1 VILGVAGRAGLQVRK
16 TFAAGKVYPRACP
29 GGVTYGVILEV
40 TGSDYGW
47 AYGQVRRRKKRMMTN
62 IFIVFVLGLAA
73 AAGGSLPPES
83 GVSAVKVAEVPGYTE
98 GAVVGAD
105 GSVYVS
111 DVYNGIIYRVGA
123 GGVAEVWAK
132 TPAPNGHKIL
142 PDGTHLVCDG
152 KEHAVLRLDAAG
164 RVLGKAASE
173 YDGKPLRAPND
184 LTLDPRGGFYFT
196 DPGGSNLQNPIG
208 TVHYVDAQGKTHLV
222 AEGLAFPNGI
232 VLRPDG
238 KTLLVGESQHNR
250 ILSYE
255 VLSPGK
261 LGKRRV
267 FANLPTKEGEQIA
280 NEPDGICLDRA
291 GNLYVAHYG
300 MRQVQ
305 VISPAGKILRRYGA
319 GNLTTSN
326 VAFGGPR
333 RDQLYVTGALDDEK
347 DSPGGLFRLDLR
359 RVSSKR

>member
-1 VILGVAGRAGLQVRK
+1 MIKNIL
-16 TFAAGKVYPRACP
+16 FALALLP
-29 GGVTYGVILEV
+29 
-40 TGSDYGW
+40 
-47 AYGQVRRRKKRMMTN
+47 
-62 IFIVFVLGLAA
+62 LAA
-73 AAGGSLPPES
+73 AAALPPES
-83 GVSAVKVAEVPGYTE
+83 GVRPFKVAEVPGYTE
-98 GAVVGAD
+98 GVVVGAD
-105 GSVYVS
+105 GSVYFS
-111 DVYNGIIYRVGA
+111 DVFNGTVYRVRGDGA
-123 GGVAEVWAK
+123 PEAWAK
-132 TPAPNGHKIL
+132 TGAPNGHKIL
-142 PDGTHLVCDG
+142 ADGTHLVCDG
-152 KEHAVLRLDAAG
+152 SQHAVLRLDAEG
-164 RVLGKAASE
+164 RTLGKASSE
-173 YDGKPLRAPND
+173 CDGKPLRSPND
-184 LTLDPRGGFYFT
+184 LTLDARGGFYFT

-208 TVHYVDAQGKTHLV
+208 TVHYVDAGGKTHLV

-255 VLSPGK
+255 VVAPGK

-267 FANLPTKEGEQIA
+267 FAELPTKEGEQIA

-305 VISPAGKILRRYGA
+305 VLSPAGKILRRYAA

-333 RDQLYVTGALDDEK
+333 LDQLYVTGALGEEK
-347 DSPGGLFRLDLR
+347 KTKGGLFRLDLKGVKGVKTV
-359 RVSSKR
+359 VSSQ

>member
-1 VILGVAGRAGLQVRK
+1 
-16 TFAAGKVYPRACP
+16 
-29 GGVTYGVILEV
+29 
-40 TGSDYGW
+40 
-47 AYGQVRRRKKRMMTN
+47 MTN
-62 IFIVFVLGLAA
+62 TLIAVVLSLAA
-73 AAGGSLPPES
+73 AAGGSLPTES
-83 GVSAVKVAEVPGYTE
+83 SVTAVKVVEVPGYTE
-98 GAVVGAD
+98 GVVVGAD
-105 GSVYVS
+105 GSVYIS

-123 GGVAEVWAK
+123 DGEAKVWAK

-196 DPGGSNLQNPIG
+196 DPGGSSAENPIG
-208 TVHYVDAQGKTHLV
+208 TVHYVDARGKVQLV
-222 AEGLAFPNGI
+222 AGGLAFPNGI

-238 KTLLVGESQHNR
+238 KTLLVGESKHNR
-250 ILSYE
+250 ILSYD
-255 VLSPGK
+255 LNAPGK
-261 LGKRRV
+261 AGRMRV
-267 FANLPTKEGEQIA
+267 LADLPTKMEGQIA
-280 NEPDGICLDRA
+280 NEPDGMCLDA
-291 GNLYVAHYG
+291 DGNLYVAHYG

-305 VISPAGKILRRYGA
+305 VVSPEGKILRRYAA

-333 RDQLYVTGALDDEK
+333 MDQLYVTGALDDEK
-347 DSPGGLFRLDLR
+347 VSPGGLFRLDLKG
-359 RVSSKR
+359 VKGWKSK